1 MIRKEKRA
9 SRPTKST
16 RRFVTDVLANFPDP
30 VMVVTSRGRVLMQ
43 VARTIPRTSRGRAM
57 TARVDLIAGWY

>member
-16 RRFVTDVLANFPDP
+16 RRFVTDVGNFGLAPK
-30 VMVVTSRGRVLMQ
+30 SRIQ
-43 VARTIPRTSRGRAM
+43 RGEP
-57 TARVDLIAGWY
+57 